1 MSFLVYRYHQKGLA
15 KSDTSTNPCD
25 THRALH
31 ELLTMR
37 PPKVLLSL
45 IIKQSNR
52 LKSPLTM
59 LRFSKGN
66 SSDAAVRKIV
76 IFEDHVLGGMHFLQ
90 LQSRRGR
97 FAHNTQEQHS
107 LS

>member
-1 MSFLVYRYHQKGLA
+1 
-15 KSDTSTNPCD
+15 
-25 THRALH
+25 
-31 ELLTMR
+31 
-37 PPKVLLSL
+37 
-45 IIKQSNR
+45 
-52 LKSPLTM
+52 M